1 MVLRRIDPMSLAKVY
16 AVIVAVMMFIFALP
30 AGCMMSM
37 VGSLTGEYGGGT
49 FGAGMGF
56 ILLILYPLFG
66 LILGFISGFLM
77 GWIYNLVA
85 ERIGG
90 VELEFDDEVLD
101 ARDYLD
107 EEL

>member
-1 MVLRRIDPMSLAKVY
+1 MILRRIDPLSAAKVY
-16 AVIVAVMMFIFALP
+16 AVVLAVMMFVFALP

-37 VGSLTGEYGGGT
+37 VGSITGEVGAGA

-56 ILLILYPLFG
+56 FLLILYPLFG

-77 GWIYNLVA
+77 AWIYNLVA

-90 VELEFDDEVLD
+90 VELEFDEG
-101 ARDYLD
+101 YLD
-107 EEL
+107 EPPL